1 VDAFTRRAHFIQ
13 VFVPVLVR
21 MQMGNNA
28 DEILP
33 GLWLGNFNSSKDEVF
48 LKTKNISTVFNC
60 TKDLPFSPLATTRYR
75 VPVDDNLQADEIR
88 NMELWSY
95 EIIYKLVHEMK
106 KGQPVL
112 VHCAAGMQRSAAVVA
127 MYLIA
132 TQGMNW
138 DKAYRHIKQRRN
150 IAFFPGA
157 NFEKAILGFYTAFQ
171 KEIRPTLGEQH

>member
-1 VDAFTRRAHFIQ
+1 
-13 VFVPVLVR
+13 

-48 LKTKNISTVFNC
+48 LKTKNISTVINC
-60 TKDLPFSPLATTRYR
+60 TKDLPFSPLATIRYR

-112 VHCAAGMQRSAAVVA
+112 VHCAACMQRSAAVLA

-132 TQGMNW
+132 HKKMKTDEAISFLREKRSIVFLPYPNFYDAIQG
-138 DKAYRHIKQRRN
+138 
-150 IAFFPGA
+150 
-157 NFEKAILGFYTAFQ
+157 FEKSYEKNIL
-171 KEIRPTLGEQH
+171 PSLMDSV